1 MKNSKLL
8 DLLSKLSTKD
18 LAKFADYV
26 HSPYFNKHKEIT
38 QLCEEL
44 LYTAPK
50 FKHPRRLQAEYL
62 YKKIYPN
69 SPYNNRKFHHLSSQL
84 LQLLYDFLAAQ
95 RWEQEDIQRQLWLLE
110 ELRKYRAEKHYSY
123 ASKRH
128 HKFLEQSEAQQA
140 QQYFYAYHFHKEQN
154 AKFIDEGGRQYNAHL
169 QESNNALDLFFVLEK
184 LQVACDMA
192 SRNIVIQANY
202 EWTMLDNVLDYV
214 EQSTYASSPILQAY
228 KAIFRLLTSTA
239 VQAEMYYQE
248 LKEILAIHR
257 HDFSQKDLMGLYDH
271 VLNYAIKQI
280 NQGQI
285 SYYAEALEHYIF
297 LVESRLIFMDGYL
310 AAWDYKN
317 IVTIA
322 LRQKKYDW
330 TVQFIEEYQHYLPT
344 DIKETGYYYNLAS
357 LHYAK
362 GDYGAAL
369 QALHNVEFKEASY
382 YIGAKIIQLKSYYE
396 LDEGEALYS
405 LLEAFNSYLR
415 RHQKASTYRM
425 QANANL
431 IKLTKKLYKLKI
443 NKDLLS
449 TKKYQLAYKKFQ
461 EQLATRSPIAN
472 KDWLEEEILKL
483 RVKNEK

>member
-8 DLLSKLSTKD
+8 DLLSKLSAKD
-18 LAKFADYV
+18 LTKFEDYV
-26 HSPYFNKHKEIT
+26 HSPYFNKHKEVT
-38 QLCEEL
+38 QLCVEL
-44 LYTAPK
+44 LYTAPN
-50 FKHPRRLQAEYL
+50 FEHPRRLQAEYL
-62 YKKIYPN
+62 YQKIYPKQ
-69 SPYNNRKFHHLSSQL
+69 PYINRKFHHLTSQL
-84 LQLLYDFLAAQ
+84 LQLLYDFLATQ
-95 RWEQEDIQRQLWLLE
+95 RWQKEDIQRQLWLLE
-110 ELRKYRAEKHYSY
+110 ELRKYRAEKHYAY

-128 HKFLEQSEAQQA
+128 HKFLGQSEVQQA
-140 QQYFYAYHFHKEQN
+140 QQYFYQYHFHKEQN

-169 QESNNALDLFFVLEK
+169 QKGNNALDLFFVLEK

-202 EWTMLDNVLDYV
+202 EWTMLDTVLDYV
-214 EQSTYASSPILQAY
+214 EQSAYAEYPILQAY

-239 VQAEMYYQE
+239 VQAEEYYQQ

-257 HDFSQKDLMGLYDH
+257 TVFSQKDLMGLYDH

-310 AAWDYKN
+310 AGWDYKN

-330 TVQFIEEYQHYLPT
+330 TAAFIEEYQHYLSM

-369 QALHNVEFKEASY
+369 QCLHNVEFKDASY

-396 LDEGEALYS
+396 LDEGEALNS
-405 LLEAFNSYLR
+405 LLEAFSSYLR

-431 IKLTKKLYKLKI
+431 IKLTKKLYKLKM
-443 NKDLLS
+443 NKGLLS
-449 TKKYQLAYKKFQ
+449 ANKYQLSYSKF
-461 EQLATRSPIAN
+461 EQQLSTLSPIAN
-472 KDWLEEEILKL
+472 KDWLEGELFELRIL
-483 RVKNEK
+483 